1 MFYQSCFI
9 FFPNIH
15 LSPSIDLKI
24 KKIFLGFMEKMEN
37 QACLSLLYLPLISDY
52 NTCSVTDC
60 TSEVSYAL
68 FLIRHTCSPLD

>member
-24 KKIFLGFMEKMEN
+24 KKIFLGFMEKMEKPG
-37 QACLSLLYLPLISDY
+37 LFV
-52 NTCSVTDC
+52 SV
-60 TSEVSYAL
+60 VLASYK
-68 FLIRHTCSPLD
+68 